1 MRAMAGWVVGVVLGF
16 VGGASTAQA
25 QVDCGGLPNPVY
37 MQVGDTQEALVK
49 ALGRRLRDSTTNPM
63 TLVYLKA
70 STCVNVE
77 VFESF
82 GMLQTNAQYV
92 PSSAEDAAW
101 TPSSPSPTCTI
112 AAGGVPLDVANA
124 ATFISSCTAGP
135 APAGVVRVSGPVQ
148 AYGFVVPEAS
158 AETAITAEEAYFVYG
173 FGDLG
178 QAAPWDDEAF
188 IFKRP
193 TTASTLLTLMANVG
207 VPGDRARGTSFDRS
221 GQLVSAMNAS
231 TNPAK
236 TIGIV
241 GVEVYDKNRA
251 TLNVL
256 AFRAFDQRF
265 AYFPDSTPTSF
276 DKKNVR
282 DGHYVPWSP
291 TEWMYYENADHS
303 PVNPRAKLV
312 VDLIVGATPAQ
323 RSDVDALATVIAA
336 GLVPRCAMSV
346 TRGFDGGELSL
357 YAPQEPCGC
366 FFDSQVDVVP
376 ASCVACVD
384 DGACGTGRCR
394 HGFCEER

>member
-1 MRAMAGWVVGVVLGF
+1 MKAIAALILLLAA
-16 VGGASTAQA
+16 ASPAQA
-25 QVDCGGLPNPVY
+25 QVNCSDLPNPVY
-37 MQVGDTQEALVK
+37 LQIGDTQETLLK
-49 ALGRRLRDSTTNPM
+49 ALGRALRDSTTNPL

-82 GMLQTNAQYV
+82 GALSTNPLYV

-112 AAGGVPLDVANA
+112 APGGVALDVANA
-124 ATFISSCTAGP
+124 ATFISSCTIDP

-173 FGDLG
+173 FGNQG
-178 QAAPWDDEAF
+178 QVTPWNDEAF
-188 IFKRP
+188 IYKRP

-207 VPGDRARGTSFDRS
+207 VPAARARGTSFDRS

-231 TNPAK
+231 TSPDK
-236 TIGIV
+236 TIGIL

-251 TLNVL
+251 TLNLL

-291 TEWMYYENADHS
+291 TEWMYYEHPDGT
-303 PVNPRAKLV
+303 PVNPSAKFV
-312 VDLIVGATPAQ
+312 VDLITGTSSASTP
-323 RSDVDALATVIAA
+323 DFDALATVIGT

-346 TRGFDGGELSL
+346 TRTFDGGELSL
-357 YAPQEPCGC
+357 FEPPEPCGC
-366 FFDSQVDVVP
+366 FFESEVDVAS

-384 DGACGTGRCR
+384 DGGCAAGRCR

>member
-1 MRAMAGWVVGVVLGF
+1 MRTIAGLVLLFVVG
-16 VGGASTAQA
+16 AWPARA
-25 QVDCGGLPNPVY
+25 QVDCSALPNPVY
-37 MQVGDTQEALVK
+37 MQIGDTQEALVK
-49 ALGRRLRDSTTNPM
+49 ALGRQLRDSTTLPM
-63 TLVYLKA
+63 TLVYVKA

-82 GMLQTNAQYV
+82 GVLATNALYV

-101 TPSSPSPTCTI
+101 TPSSPSPSCTV
-112 AAGGVPLDVANA
+112 APGGVPLDVANA
-124 ATFISSCTAGP
+124 ATFISSCTIEP
-135 APAGVVRVSGPVQ
+135 APVGVVRVTGPVQ
-148 AYGFVVPEAS
+148 GYGFVVPEAS
-158 AETAITAEEAYFVYG
+158 PEVAITAEEAYFVYG
-173 FGDLG
+173 FGNEG
-178 QAAPWDDEAF
+178 QVTPWNDEAF
-188 IFKRP
+188 IFQRP

-231 TNPAK
+231 TSPDK
-236 TIGIV
+236 TIGIL

-291 TEWMYYENADHS
+291 TEWMYYEGANHA
-303 PVNPRAKLV
+303 PTNPRAKVV
-312 VDLIVGATPAQ
+312 VDLITGVTVTPAP
-323 RSDVDALATVIAA
+323 DFDPLATVIGT

-346 TRGFDGGELSL
+346 TRNYDGGELSL
-357 YAPQEPCGC
+357 YEPPEPCGC
-366 FFDSQVDVVP
+366 FFESEVDV
-376 ASCVACVD
+376 AAATCVACVD
-384 DGACGTGRCR
+384 DSACGAGVCR